1 MNSTIWIRG
10 VLAVLLFL
18 PPFASAAQD
27 ARPTHPL
34 DALTAAEIHQVKELL
49 KADGKLGPKAR
60 FHAVDLEEPAKAAVI
75 AWRLGTAL
83 PRRAIAV
90 VSEAGTVHE
99 ATVDLS
105 AGRVTAWQA
114 VTGEPALLLEEIMGA
129 TSLVVSA
136 PDGNQNNSPVG
147 VIQPRTGRFLKPQPL
162 DRSSLAIKPGDDPRG
177 AWARR
182 VADP

>member
-27 ARPTHPL
+27 A
-34 DALTAAEIHQVKELL
+34 LTAAEIHQAKELL

-75 AWRLGTAL
+75 AWRPGTAL

-105 AGRVTAWQA
+105 AGRV
-114 VTGEPALLLEEIMGA
+114 
-129 TSLVVSA
+129 
-136 PDGNQNNSPVG
+136 
-147 VIQPRTGRFLKPQPL
+147 
-162 DRSSLAIKPGDDPRG
+162 
-177 AWARR
+177 
-182 VADP
+182 

>member
-10 VLAVLLFL
+10 VVAVLLFL
-18 PPFASAAQD
+18 PPFAGAAQD

-83 PRRAIAV
+83 PRRAI
-90 VSEAGTVHE
+90 
-99 ATVDLS
+99 
-105 AGRVTAWQA
+105 RR
-114 VTGEPALLLEEIMGA
+114 
-129 TSLVVSA
+129 
-136 PDGNQNNSPVG
+136 GNG
-147 VIQPRTGRFLKPQPL
+147 
-162 DRSSLAIKPGDDPRG
+162 DRWPKPG
-177 AWARR
+177 A
-182 VADP
+182 

>member
-1 MNSTIWIRG
+1 MTSTLWIRG

-18 PPFASAAQD
+18 PPFAGAAQD
-27 ARPTHPL
+27 ARPMHPL

-75 AWRLGTAL
+75 AWRPGTAL

-99 ATVDLS
+99 AAVDLS
-105 AGRVTAWQA
+105 AGRVTAVQA
-114 VTGEPALLLEEIMGA
+114 GTRAPAPPLGGGHGA
-129 TSLVVSA
+129 A
-136 PDGNQNNSPVG
+136 
-147 VIQPRTGRFLKPQPL
+147 
-162 DRSSLAIKPGDDPRG
+162 SLAPAGQ
-177 AWARR
+177 R
-182 VADP
+182 V